1 MCEKEVRIIHLSVI
15 CKTGSKRKLYL
26 HLSTVLGALDLGY
39 HLKVRALYLFSQ
51 VEIPLMSLKLYH
63 NSFRSIYFH

>member
-26 HLSTVLGALDLGY
+26 HLSTVLGALDLG
-39 HLKVRALYLFSQ
+39 
-51 VEIPLMSLKLYH
+51 
-63 NSFRSIYFH
+63 